1 MNERFGLSEK
11 DIASILSVLRRYPQV
26 DKAILYGS
34 RAKGTYKPGSDID
47 LTLVGGDDLDLSV
60 LGHIM
65 EDIDDLLL
73 PYMFD
78 LSLLSRISDPEVL
91 DHIRRVGVV
100 FYDKGDALK
109 GNEDG

>member
-1 MNERFGLSEK
+1 MSERFGLSEK
-11 DIASILSVLRRYPQV
+11 DIAKIQAVLRRYPQV
-26 DKAILYGS
+26 KKAILYGS

-60 LGHIM
+60 LSHIM
-65 EDIDDLLL
+65 EEIDDLLL

-91 DHIRRVGVV
+91 GHIRRVGVV
-100 FYDKGDALK
+100 FYEKGDAI
-109 GNEDG
+109 EDG